1 MAIPSADLARN
12 HLLATLSATALAPLR
27 PHCEIVDMCLSES
40 LTQAGKPIRHVY
52 FPVSGMISLVQTFSD
67 GTTTEV
73 GLIGREGFWGSP
85 LILGAKT
92 SPAEAMVQGAGEAV
106 RIPTGAFLA
115 AAEANPDLRA
125 RLLQY
130 AQVLHVQVSLTAAC
144 NGRHKVRQRL
154 ARWLLEAQDRLG
166 GSEVPL
172 SHEFLSFMLGIRRA
186 GVTAALSGLRT
197 RGIITTN
204 RGLIGIRNRR
214 AVEAEACEC
223 YRIVKTETGR
233 LLPKPAR
240 AGS

>member
-1 MAIPSADLARN
+1 MR
-12 HLLATLSATALAPLR
+12 LSDT
-27 PHCEIVDMCLSES
+27 
-40 LTQAGKPIRHVY
+40 LTQAGKLIRHVY
-52 FPVSGMISLVQTFSD
+52 FPLSGMISLVQTFSD

-106 RIPTGAFLA
+106 RIPTAAFLA
-115 AAEANPDLRA
+115 AVEANHDLSA

-204 RGLIGIRNRR
+204 RGIVGIRNRK

-223 YRIVKTETGR
+223 YRIVKSETGR

-240 AGS
+240 AAR